1 MMKIEKDLLKK
12 FAKEI
17 AIRIAKKTILALQK
31 IENTLSGDDSGLK
44 NTWDEICVQ
53 IQYEESLFWSAYD
66 ETVQS
71 FVFAYIEE
79 LKSHEKLVIW
89 LQTEQGSDWPYD
101 YEEQNDNYPPVLVE
115 DVAQYITQEYI
126 YSKAGSWSN
135 NRIRN
140 YLDTIRIKD

>member
-71 FVFAYIEE
+71 
-79 LKSHEKLVIW
+79 
-89 LQTEQGSDWPYD
+89 
-101 YEEQNDNYPPVLVE
+101 
-115 DVAQYITQEYI
+115 
-126 YSKAGSWSN
+126 
-135 NRIRN
+135 
-140 YLDTIRIKD
+140 

>member
-89 LQTEQGSDWPYD
+89 LQTEQGWDWAYD

>member
-1 MMKIEKDLLKK
+1 MRRYVLVVRMMKIEKDLLKE

-17 AIRIAKKTILALQK
+17 AIRIAK
-31 IENTLSGDDSGLK
+31 
-44 NTWDEICVQ
+44 
-53 IQYEESLFWSAYD
+53 FWSAYD

-89 LQTEQGSDWPYD
+89 LQTEQGWDWAYD